1 MKIIA
6 GTYEGFCYGWE
17 SVDDLRASE
26 SPRCNDKTSSQ
37 NPDSGEGQPSAL
49 AAKAAAAPAAA
60 DSLSLVFG
68 YSVHVGCTS
77 SVAMT
82 NSGSRAGQLMVTGG
96 VDEHIRIYD
105 LRDRTELGE
114 LQQHNGVLYCWA
126 VTL

>member
-17 SVDDLRASE
+17 SVDGLRS
-26 SPRCNDKTSSQ
+26 SDSLRRNDKTSPQ

-49 AAKAAAAPAAA
+49 AAKAAAPAAA

-82 NSGSRAGQLMVTGG
+82 NSGTRAGQLLVTGG
-96 VDEHIRIYD
+96 VDERIRIYD

-114 LQQHNGVLYCWA
+114 LQQHNGVLYS
-126 VTL
+126 